1 MIYTIPSYGNLPLLG
16 LEDDIDADI
25 DFLVFLTK
33 NILHENTNWSHN
45 LRIKFMRYS
54 TLCVLHN
61 K

>member
-1 MIYTIPSYGNLPLLG
+1 MTIYNVPIYGYLPLLG

-25 DFLVFLTK
+25 DFSHK
-33 NILHENTNWSHN
+33 EYSSRKHKYSHN
-45 LRIKFMRYS
+45 LRIKFMSYS

>member
-1 MIYTIPSYGNLPLLG
+1 MYGYLPLLG